1 MQKNKT
7 KNKKQKT
14 KNKTKQ
20 KTKTKME
27 PLESQSNCTIL
38 RTVVSFTIHMVSFC
52 LRRSGEFQLI
62 PTELKNSVKMN
73 FGFFFFFFFF
83 F

>member
-7 KNKKQKT
+7 KQ
-14 KNKTKQ
+14 NKTKQ

-38 RTVVSFTIHMVSFC
+38 RTLVSFTIHMVPFC
-52 LRRSGEFQLI
+52 LGRSGEF
-62 PTELKNSVKMN
+62 
-73 FGFFFFFFFF
+73 
-83 F
+83 